1 MLDFRNVVHAYN
13 GKLSVDDVS
22 FSVHRGEVVTLLGPS
37 GCGKTTMLRLA
48 AGLEEAL
55 EFVLVGAPR
64 VLREDW
70 SRAVGAEAAAEEER
84 LLRAQA
90 KTVSLEEEGRAMERR
105 LDRAR
110 YGV

>member
-48 AGLEEAL
+48 AGLER
-55 EFVLVGAPR
+55 PR
-64 VLREDW
+64 GGEIWLDGKLLSDASHV
-70 SRAVGAEAAAEEER
+70 VAAEDR
-84 LLRAQA
+84 GVGYMFQYYALFPHLS
-90 KTVSLEEEGRAMERR
+90 VLEN
-105 LDRAR
+105 
-110 YGV
+110 VVF